1 MSHPHPEKSRV
12 QLGVVP
18 THLGFSHSLIPDD
31 DGRLPRADDGRLT
44 TVVGMNRLRNISPI
58 RIDLVQV
65 STFPGCNADD
75 MDELI
80 SQLRAM
86 HMDVDLVLMV
96 AGVNPLDPADEDAVL
111 AQLVPSLR
119 LAMRHGITRVASTSI
134 EGWMDPTESRREGA
148 DFDAAVERIVSL
160 HLRAIREAG
169 LDGSCI
175 GEWHMEFLRPGEFRT
190 FTSLERCCA
199 FVRAANRALGRP
211 FFKVLVDTAHCGDSG
226 LSLEENAALIRAI
239 AVDDELGMLH
249 ASARTTRGSLT
260 TDAAWIESLLQV
272 ALETGSLR
280 QVLVEV
286 FDHTDPA
293 LEPLRALGL
302 GFGIDT
308 RDGRREEDLVVE
320 GLAMIARHLND

>member
-1 MSHPHPEKSRV
+1 MSYPHPKESRV

-18 THLGFSHSLIPDD
+18 THLGFSRSLIPGA
-31 DGRLPRADDGRLT
+31 DGRLPRATDGRLT
-44 TVVGMNRLRNISPI
+44 TVAGMDRLRGLSPV

-86 HMDVDLVLMV
+86 QMEVDLVLMV

-111 AQLVPSLR
+111 AQIVPGLR
-119 LAMRHGITRVASTSI
+119 LAVKHEITRVASTSI

-148 DFDAAVERIVSL
+148 DFDAAVEHTVSL

-169 LDGSCI
+169 LEGSCI

-190 FTSLERCCA
+190 FTCLDRCRA
-199 FVRAANRALGRP
+199 FVSAANQALGRS

-226 LSLEENAALIRAI
+226 LSLEENAKLIRSLA
-239 AVDDELGMLH
+239 ADDELGMLH

-260 TDAAWIESLLQV
+260 TDAAWIGSLLRV
-272 ALETGSLR
+272 AEDTGRLR
-280 QVLVEV
+280 QVLVEI

-293 LEPLRALGL
+293 LELLRALGF

-308 RDGRREEDLVVE
+308 RDGRSYEDLVVE
-320 GLAMIARHLND
+320 GLAMTARHLGH